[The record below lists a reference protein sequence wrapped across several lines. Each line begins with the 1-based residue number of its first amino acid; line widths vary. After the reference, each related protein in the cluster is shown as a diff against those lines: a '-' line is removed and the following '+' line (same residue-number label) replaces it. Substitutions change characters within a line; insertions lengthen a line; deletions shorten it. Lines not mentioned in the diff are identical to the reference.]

1 MVSFG
6 FDSPVWF
13 WTFRS
18 DFGCL
23 RPISEYYVRF
33 RKASSNL
40 GRFRLISD
48 SLVRFFRFRQR
59 RWFLLFLKEFVRR
72 FTNASIS
79 CNSNCCRIVR
89 PISNCALRCW
99 THRPILDGFV
109 RFLTGSRF
117 FKRLYSVLEA
127 YEQVVLI
134 SELFIWYWMLAYVF
148 GLPTAFCLVVSIS
161 NGTSTFLFDFGG
173 FRPIMCVWFAYKS
186 FRQISDAF
194 VQSQRF
200 PLAFVLFGSIWDAS
214 VWFQVGPSDFHR
226 LKVTA
231 LLKKMLKGACFS
243 FRRPAVVYIGSIGKY
258 PVYSIITL
266 SFSIFH

>member
-1 MVSFG
+1 M
-6 FDSPVWF
+6 
-13 WTFRS
+13 
-18 DFGCL
+18 
-23 RPISEYYVRF
+23 
-33 RKASSNL
+33 
-40 GRFRLISD
+40 
-48 SLVRFFRFRQR
+48 
-59 RWFLLFLKEFVRR
+59 
-72 FTNASIS
+72 
-79 CNSNCCRIVR
+79 
-89 PISNCALRCW
+89 RCDAERY
-99 THRPILDGFV
+99 RPILDGFV

-127 YEQVVLI
+127 YGQVFLI
-134 SELFIWYWMLAYVF
+134 SELFTWYWMLAYVF
-148 GLPTAFCLVVSIS
+148 GLPSAFCRVVSIS
-161 NGTSTFLFDFGG
+161 NETSTFLFDFGG